1 MRHEVSWWVTFYF
14 KVTEGLLRCAKMCPD
29 VHLRDGGE
37 PHEVE
42 YAGNGAPFVTWVQ
55 TKDGEDAH
63 SRFVLDSE
71 AVGEKMMGGCYEW
84 LGVKELEL

>member
-1 MRHEVSWWVTFYF
+1 MVKMCQDVP
-14 KVTEGLLRCAKMCPD
+14 RCALMCTSET
-29 VHLRDGGE
+29 GGGQ

-71 AVGEKMMGGCYEW
+71 AVGEKMMAGR
-84 LGVKELEL
+84 L

>member
-1 MRHEVSWWVTFYF
+1 MP
-14 KVTEGLLRCAKMCPD
+14 RCALMCASET
-29 VHLRDGGE
+29 GGQ

-71 AVGEKMMGGCYEW
+71 AVGEKNDGRMP
-84 LGVKELEL
+84 